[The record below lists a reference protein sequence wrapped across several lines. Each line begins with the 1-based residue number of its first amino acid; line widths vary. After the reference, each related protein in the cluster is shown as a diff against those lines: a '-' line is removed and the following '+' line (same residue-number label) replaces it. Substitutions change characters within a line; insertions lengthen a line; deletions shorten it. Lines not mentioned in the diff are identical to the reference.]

1 MLIINILSFH
11 ACIFPCIG
19 WVLVRVAEADD
30 LGLGPNVN
38 ANGWLTLLKEAKAAD
53 ITASY
58 VDPLKATFPLV
69 RL

>member
-1 MLIINILSFH
+1 M
-11 ACIFPCIG
+11 
-19 WVLVRVAEADD
+19 LVRVAEADD